1 MPRTSSDLT
10 DTEKRFLT
18 ERHLGTLTTMRPDGT
33 PHVVAI
39 AFAYDADAGLVR
51 IISSDNT
58 QKVKNTE
65 KQGRAAVCQ
74 LDGPRWLTLE
84 GAARV
89 VRDPEGVATA
99 VRAFEAR
106 YRPARENPDRVAI
119 EISVDR
125 LMGRV

>member
-1 MPRTSSDLT
+1 MPRTTTDLT
-10 DTEKRFLT
+10 DTEKTFLS
-18 ERHLGTLTTMRPDGT
+18 ERHLGTLTTMRPNGS

-39 AFAYDADAGLVR
+39 AFAYDPDAGLVR

-58 QKVKNTE
+58 QKVRNSE

-74 LDGPRWLTLE
+74 VDGPRWLTLE
-84 GAARV
+84 GKARV

-99 VRAFEAR
+99 VRAFEKR

-125 LMGRV
+125 WMGRI